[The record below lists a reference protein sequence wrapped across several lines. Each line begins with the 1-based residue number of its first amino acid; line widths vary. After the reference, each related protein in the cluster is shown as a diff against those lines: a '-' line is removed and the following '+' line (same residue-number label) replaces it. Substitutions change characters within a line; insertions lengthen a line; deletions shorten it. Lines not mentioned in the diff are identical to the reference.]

1 MSMNEVEKQIA
12 DMSAEDAYKLLMS
25 MGNWMKRFAKDNE
38 RRAARLTHLVKEAK
52 KGFICPPYVE
62 EAASIVKRTSED
74 SERILK
80 WFRLLDTVGEKV
92 AAEGADEEKEGE
104 RK

>member
-38 RRAARLTHLVKEAK
+38 RRAARLAQIVKQAQ
-52 KGFICPPYVE
+52 KGYFCPPNTE
-62 EAASIVKRTSED
+62 EAAALVKRTADD

-80 WFRLLDTVGEKV
+80 WLRLLDKASEKMNAEA
-92 AAEGADEEKEGE
+92 AAEEKKGE

>member
-1 MSMNEVEKQIA
+1 M
-12 DMSAEDAYKLLMS
+12 
-25 MGNWMKRFAKDNE
+25 
-38 RRAARLTHLVKEAK
+38 
-52 KGFICPPYVE
+52 
-62 EAASIVKRTSED
+62 KRTSED

-92 AAEGADEEKEGE
+92 AAEVADEEKEGE